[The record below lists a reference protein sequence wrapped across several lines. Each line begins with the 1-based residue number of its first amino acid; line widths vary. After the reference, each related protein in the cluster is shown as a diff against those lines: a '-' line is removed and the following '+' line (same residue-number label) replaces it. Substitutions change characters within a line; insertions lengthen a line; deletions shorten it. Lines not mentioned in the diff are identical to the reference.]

1 MEGFLS
7 KIKPQPDMKSF
18 VEVVKGRGERVVF
31 ANGCFDLLH
40 HGHIHYLSEARSL
53 GHCLIVG
60 LNSDRSVR
68 NIKGKGRPLLS
79 QGARAELLAALC
91 FVDGVVIFD
100 EDNPLALIEYLRPQV
115 LVKGADWSE
124 DEIIGADIVKKA
136 GGEVKRIPLV
146 HGISTTEII
155 RRVASLLAP
164 NSNDQLTSRP

>member
-7 KIKPQPDMKSF
+7 KIKSRPDMKSF
-18 VEVVKGRGERVVF
+18 VERLKGEGKRVVF
-31 ANGCFDLLH
+31 TNGCFDILH
-40 HGHIHYLSEARSL
+40 QGHIHYLSEAKTF

-68 NIKGKGRPLLS
+68 SIKGQGRPLLP
-79 QGARAELLAALC
+79 QRARAELLAALC

-100 EDNPLALIEYLRPQV
+100 EDNPLAIIDYLQPHV

-124 DEIIGADIVKKA
+124 DEIVGADIVKRA

-146 HGISTTEII
+146 PGVSTSEII
-155 RRVASLLAP
+155 RRIAAL
-164 NSNDQLTSRP
+164 